1 AVATAT
7 GMPPVASPAPPAPP
21 PAGPPSARRVADWP
35 VVPVIDAAMQAR
47 LRRILGLGLK
57 MGNRPAVFAKAG
69 DSITAAPAFLQ
80 AFACP
85 GAGASVPA
93 DLAPVLAY
101 FGATRFPADATKG
114 GCGVADSFSRAS
126 VSAMPGWTSANAL
139 APLRHPPPGCDPP
152 YDTGLICELHLLRPG
167 IVLIMFGTNDL
178 GKSDDVDGFAGRLTV
193 LVQQALALGTIP
205 VLSTIPPRLDETEYA
220 KRVPLF
226 NAAIVQVAAAQQVP
240 LWNYWLA
247 LQTPGLPNHGLSVDG
262 IHPSV
267 YGCPACDPTN
277 LTPAGLR
284 YGYNLR
290 NWTALQVL
298 ATLKRV
304 VIDAGS
310 PDAGAGIDS

>member
-1 AVATAT
+1 
-7 GMPPVASPAPPAPP
+7 
-21 PAGPPSARRVADWP
+21 VADWP

-47 LRRILGLGLK
+47 LRHILGLGIK

-69 DSITAAPAFLQ
+69 DSITAASAFLQ
-80 AFACP
+80 GFACP
-85 GAGASVPA
+85 GTGPAAGASIQA
-93 DLAPVLAY
+93 DLAPVIAY
-101 FGATRFPADATKG
+101 FGATRFPADAPKV
-114 GCGVADSFSRAS
+114 GCGVADSFSRSS

-139 APLRHPPPGCDPP
+139 VPLRHPPPGCDPP
-152 YDTGLICELHLLRPG
+152 YDTALICELHLLRPG

-193 LVQQALALGTIP
+193 LVQQALALGVIP
-205 VLSTIPPRLDETEYA
+205 VLSTIPPRLDDVEYA

-247 LQTPGLPNHGLSVDG
+247 LQAPGLPNHGLSADG
-262 IHPSV
+262 IHPSI
-267 YGCPACDPTN
+267 YGCPACDPTS

-298 ATLKRV
+298 ATLQRAV
-304 VIDAGS
+304 LDAGS
-310 PDAGAGIDS
+310 PDPGAGIDS